1 MEIAKLRIIGR
12 IEGDT
17 EMMTAVRGVNE
28 VLAFKA
34 NTGVLTEELAQVSYI
49 FCDKTGTLT

>member
-12 IEGDT
+12 IEDDT